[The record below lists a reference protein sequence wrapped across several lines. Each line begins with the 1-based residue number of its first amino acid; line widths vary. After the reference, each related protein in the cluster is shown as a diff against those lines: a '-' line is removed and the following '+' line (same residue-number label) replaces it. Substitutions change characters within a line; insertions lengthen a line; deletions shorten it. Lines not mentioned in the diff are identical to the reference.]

1 MSLPNGLPA
10 FYLCLIAKMMGGPS
24 PHLTPKR
31 LESSKKAMAE
41 WVVRRNRRIWTNR
54 MKYDAELKV
63 SFTNLPRLMLLSRL
77 LRTCPIGSLSGMM
90 PNEHIVV
97 VPKSIK
103 SLRDLFRRY
112 YETGLTFAVEI
123 STTTHFVVVLIF
135 RPNQNDSG
143 MNLTI
148 EVFNRFQGLIYRTNS
163 DVKLMECEHT
173 TTLCCVN
180 MEEECCKKE
189 YSRFFYTMRVDIP
202 VSNLNGCEDS
212 KQMFAAQVVFYTST
226 APIYISTSSSKR
238 RKCIA

>member
-1 MSLPNGLPA
+1 MSLPNVLSA
-10 FYLCLIAKMMGGPS
+10 FYLCLIAKMMGGPTVY
-24 PHLTPKR
+24 LTPKR
-31 LESSKKAMAE
+31 LESSKKDMAE
-41 WVVRRNRRIWTNR
+41 WVVRRNKRMWTNR
-54 MKYDAELKV
+54 MKYARLNV
-63 SFTNLPRLMLLSRL
+63 SCMNLPRLMLLSPL
-77 LRTCPIGSLSGMM
+77 LRTCQIGSLSGMM

-112 YETGLTFAVEI
+112 YETGLGFAVEI
-123 STTTHFVVVLIF
+123 ITTTHFVVVLIF
-135 RPNQNDSG
+135 CPNQNDSG

-212 KQMFAAQVVFYTST
+212 IQMFAAQVVFYTSA